1 MKSRW
6 LRLSRSGDSIS
17 NPSGSLPLV
26 ASSYSPH
33 CKTYLLIELQ
43 TTLLTLDRAV
53 GASVARLVIYI
64 QALRAYT
71 SEPAV
76 DINRKYTGSHTSLL
90 SSNNLQESTTVSFY
104 WSILECGVM
113 LLAACLPPTS
123 YLFTHL
129 VIPSV
134 SNIVRSCLP
143 IKKVRP
149 IRETPKPSRGFNTSH
164 NQWAPYG
171 ERDKHWNASHA
182 GILHSPQLELE
193 ELHTEDLEVGSIRD
207 GIVLGPSAE
216 S

>member
-17 NPSGSLPLV
+17 TPNGSLPLV

-53 GASVARLVIYI
+53 GASVARLVIYN

-76 DINRKYTGSHTSLL
+76 DINRKYPSSHTSLL
-90 SSNNLQESTTVSFY
+90 SSNNLQESATVSFY
-104 WSILECGVM
+104 WSILECGVL

-129 VIPSV
+129 LIPSV

-149 IRETPKPSRGFNTSH
+149 TRHTPELSRGLTTKH

-171 ERDKHWNASHA
+171 DGDQNSNASHA
-182 GILHSPQLELE
+182 GMLHSPHLELE
-193 ELHTEDLEVGSIRD
+193 QLHTEDLEVGSTRD
-207 GIVLGPSAE
+207 GILHGPTAE

>member
-6 LRLSRSGDSIS
+6 LRLPRSGDSIS

-71 SEPAV
+71 SEPAL
-76 DINRKYTGSHTSLL
+76 DINRKYPGSHTSLL
-90 SSNNLQESTTVSFY
+90 SSNNLQESTTVSAY
-104 WSILECGVM
+104 WSILECGIT

-129 VIPSV
+129 VIPSI
-134 SNIVRSCLP
+134 SKKVRSCLP
-143 IKKVRP
+143 IMKVPPTRY
-149 IRETPKPSRGFNTSH
+149 TPELSRGLTTKH

-171 ERDKHWNASHA
+171 DGDQNSNASHA
-182 GILHSPQLELE
+182 GILHSPHLELE
-193 ELHTEDLEVGSIRD
+193 QLHTEDLEVGSTRD
-207 GIVLGPSAE
+207 GILHGPTAE